1 MCNDKFLKDSFKQLL
16 RNQEEE
22 KNHFMHHKKRFVE
35 QIGKIYPPSK
45 QGRIWRAKTSPK
57 QGRIWR
63 AQTSPEQGRIWRA
76 KTSPKQGRIWRA
88 QTSPGFEKSRVT
100 IPDLFLPD
108 SDESPD

>member
-63 AQTSPEQGRIWRA
+63 AQTSP
-76 KTSPKQGRIWRA
+76 
-88 QTSPGFEKSRVT
+88 GFEKSRVT